1 MWQQTKNVYHLSQAL
16 TAHAIHGFPARGV
29 VFVGVTGTDGKT
41 TTASMIYHILHK
53 AGQKVA
59 LISTVAAIINGNTI
73 DTGFHVTTPDPWL
86 IPKYIKLAKKAG
98 SKYIILE
105 TTSHA
110 LDQNRVFGI
119 PFHIGVLTNVTHEH
133 LDYHKTYEKY
143 VDAKFKLLKNSK
155 IAIVNRDDRSYEQ
168 ISNLK
173 SHTPR
178 VLASLKRRI
187 SKTKLKDQKMVT
199 YGMQANTDVNPE
211 VFPFETNLLGDFN
224 KYNCLAAI
232 SVCLSLGIDPL
243 VIRSG
248 LEDFTPPVG
257 RTEIVF
263 QKDFTVMIDFAHT
276 PNSIENIL
284 QSIKKEMQP
293 KGKIIHVFG
302 SAGRRDAS
310 KRPLMGEA
318 SDKYADIIILTAE
331 DPRDERIEDIN
342 KQILFGIKNQE
353 SRIKNQG
360 LYIISDRQE
369 AIEKAISLA
378 QSGDVVVVT
387 GKGHEKSMNMGKG
400 EIPWSDHEAVKKAL
414 KKISKS

>member
-400 EIPWSDHEAVKKAL
+400 EIPWSDHEAVRNAL
-414 KKISKS
+414 KAKT

>member
-353 SRIKNQG
+353 SRIKDQG

-400 EIPWSDHEAVKKAL
+400 EIPWSDHEAVRNAL
-414 KKISKS
+414 KAKT

>member
-353 SRIKNQG
+353 SRMKDQG

-400 EIPWSDHEAVKKAL
+400 EIPWSDHEAVRNAL
-414 KKISKS
+414 KAKT

>member
-331 DPRDERIEDIN
+331 DPRDEHIEDIN

-353 SRIKNQG
+353 SRIKDQG

-400 EIPWSDHEAVKKAL
+400 EIPWSDHEAVRNAL
-414 KKISKS
+414 KAKT

>member
-29 VFVGVTGTDGKT
+29 VFIGVTGTDGKT

-400 EIPWSDHEAVKKAL
+400 EIPWSDHEAVRNAL
-414 KKISKS
+414 KAKT